1 MKMVTNKKDKPTLPM
16 ETFTKPI
23 LSLMQMAAK
32 NSADTK
38 YHAVE
43 ENFLMAAIHIAA
55 MKDIQFAEGILPDLP
70 SDMPLVPSG

>member
-1 MKMVTNKKDKPTLPM
+1 M
-16 ETFTKPI
+16 ESFSKPI

-32 NSADTK
+32 NLADTR

-43 ENFLMAAIHIAA
+43 ENFLLAAIHIAA
-55 MKDIQFAEGILPDLP
+55 MKDIQFAKGILPDLP

>member
-1 MKMVTNKKDKPTLPM
+1 MVTTKKDKSTLPM
-16 ETFTKPI
+16 ETFSKPI

-38 YHAVE
+38 YHAIE

-55 MKDIQFAEGILPDLP
+55 MKDIQFAGGILPDLP
-70 SDMPLVPSG
+70 SNMPLVPIG